1 MNQAWFCMLIG
12 FAITNFFIKGL
23 SVPEKTA
30 WKRIVIGLLAL
41 FESILMI
48 SAAWNLYSAIP

>member
-12 FAITNFFIKGL
+12 FAITNFIKGL
-23 SVPEKTA
+23 SVPALTTE
-30 WKRIVIGLLAL
+30 KRIAIGLLAL